1 MSIEQTL
8 VFDADAVEFE
18 GKKGKTMDTAVFE
31 DGKIIVVKLN
41 PDGSKLTATRT
52 LSEDKNTLTAV
63 LDNGSVKAT
72 LTFTRQ

>member
-1 MSIEQTL
+1 
-8 VFDADAVEFE
+8 
-18 GKKGKTMDTAVFE
+18 MDTAVFE